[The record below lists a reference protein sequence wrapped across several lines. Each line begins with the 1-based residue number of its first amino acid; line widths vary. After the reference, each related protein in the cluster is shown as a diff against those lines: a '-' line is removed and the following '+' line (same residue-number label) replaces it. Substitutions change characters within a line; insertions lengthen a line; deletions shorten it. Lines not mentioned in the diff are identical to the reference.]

1 MKKKTKKV
9 KRKTRKEKKFSLKR
23 EYKLC
28 WDYLKESKKYIY
40 FATIIFFVFALIG
53 FFVMPPEAVTKQILD
68 FLNQILERTQGLS
81 ATELISFIFFN
92 NLQTSFVG
100 MSLGVLFGLF
110 PLFSLMFNGYILG
123 FVAAM
128 SMKSQGAL
136 VLLKLLPH
144 GIFELPA
151 VLISLGIGLKLG
163 SFMFYKDKV
172 KTLTRFLIS
181 SLKVFFYI
189 SIPLLLIAGIIEGTL
204 ISLFS

>member
-1 MKKKTKKV
+1 MKKKIKKT
-9 KRKTRKEKKFSLKR
+9 KRKKREKKFSLKA
-23 EYKLC
+23 EYKLS
-28 WDYLKESKKYIY
+28 WDYLKESKNYIY
-40 FATIIFFVFALIG
+40 FATIVFFVFAVIG

-68 FLNQILERTQGLS
+68 FLKQILERTQGLS
-81 ATELISFIFFN
+81 ATKLISFIFFN

-110 PLFSLMFNGYILG
+110 PLFSLMFNGYFLG

-128 SMKSQGAL
+128 SMKSQGGL

-151 VLISLGIGLKLG
+151 VLISLGMGFKLG
-163 SFMFYKDKV
+163 SFIFYKDKV
-172 KTLTRFLIS
+172 KTLTKFLIS

-189 SIPLLLIAGIIEGTL
+189 SVPLLLIAGIIEGAL